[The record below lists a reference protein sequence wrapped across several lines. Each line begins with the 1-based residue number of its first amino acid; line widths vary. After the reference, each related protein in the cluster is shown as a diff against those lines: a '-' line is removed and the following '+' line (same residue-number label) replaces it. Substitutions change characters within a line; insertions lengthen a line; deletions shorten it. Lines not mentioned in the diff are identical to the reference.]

1 MANIIR
7 FPAEA
12 AKWRDKPRATSHSS
26 QSKRGEIVIFTGVRY
41 SRDDDDR
48 KVHNGGNASGKRKR
62 RAKAS

>member
-12 AKWRDKPRATSHSS
+12 AMLRRQARLVGGRTAG
-26 QSKRGEIVIFTGVRY
+26 QTGEIVIFTGVRY
-41 SRDDDDR
+41 SRNEDDN
-48 KVHNGGNASGKRKR
+48 HAGNGASTGGKRKR